1 MSDRETPQSFVPP
14 TFDEQFNMARYFL
27 DARIE
32 EGRGDHIAII
42 DDSGQYTY
50 RQVRAM
56 ANQVGNALTAMGVGV
71 EDRVLIALF
80 DSVEFAAAF
89 FGILKIGAVVTM
101 VNPELPDGDYQ
112 HYLDYTRARALIGDI
127 GLTNRIKP
135 MIDSSKLLRG
145 VLSAGGNW
153 TEKVG
158 GASPLLEN
166 FPSSKDDPSVWLFTS
181 GSTGKPKGAVHLHHD
196 FAFNTE

>member
-1 MSDRETPQSFVPP
+1 MSQTPHNPQFP
-14 TFDEQFNMARYFL
+14 EQFNMARYFL

-32 EGRGDHIAII
+32 EGRGDHIAVI
-42 DDSGQYTY
+42 DDNGQYTY
-50 RQVRAM
+50 RQVQAM
-56 ANQVGNALTAMGVGV
+56 ANRVGNALAAMGVGV

-127 GLTNRIKP
+127 GLTNRI
-135 MIDSSKLLRG
+135 
-145 VLSAGGNW
+145 
-153 TEKVG
+153 
-158 GASPLLEN
+158 
-166 FPSSKDDPSVWLFTS
+166 
-181 GSTGKPKGAVHLHHD
+181 
-196 FAFNTE
+196 